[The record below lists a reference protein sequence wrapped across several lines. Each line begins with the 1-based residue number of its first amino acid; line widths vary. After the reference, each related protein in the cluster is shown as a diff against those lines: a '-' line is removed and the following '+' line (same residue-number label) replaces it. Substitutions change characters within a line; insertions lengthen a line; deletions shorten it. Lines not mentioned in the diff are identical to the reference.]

1 MKKIV
6 LAFVAVSSVGIAA
19 CGGGD
24 NKPAPAVKSDQP
36 EWVMKGSGAF
46 GAEGQRVF
54 YGVGVASNIKNIALL
69 QNTADNRARA
79 EITKIFE
86 TYSASLMKDYMASV
100 SQGDK
105 VSEEQNVEQAI
116 KTFSAATLSGV
127 QVVDRWKDK
136 ETGALYA
143 LARLDLAAFQDSL
156 GKMKELSAKAKDYV
170 RQNAERVHA
179 DLEKEEAKAEA
190 RKGQ

>member
-1 MKKIV
+1 MQLRKT
-6 LAFVAVSSVGIAA
+6 AFWFVAAAFAVTA

-24 NKPAPAVKSDQP
+24 EKPQAAEKSDEP
-36 EWVMKGSGAF
+36 EWVTKGSGAF

-54 YGVGVASNIKNIALL
+54 YGVGVANNIKNIALL

-100 SQGDK
+100 SDGDR

-136 ETGALYA
+136 SSGALYS
-143 LARLDLAAFQDSL
+143 LARLDLNAFSDSL
-156 GKMKELSAKAKDYV
+156 GKMKELSQKAKDYI

-190 RKGQ
+190 RKQ

>member
-1 MKKIV
+1 MKKISFFAMSMMA
-6 LAFVAVSSVGIAA
+6 LSFVA
-19 CGGGD
+19 CGGGE
-24 NKPAPAVKSDQP
+24 KPVAAAKSDQP

-46 GAEGQRVF
+46 GGEGSRVF
-54 YGVGVASNIKNIALL
+54 YGVGLASNIKNIALL
-69 QNTADNRARA
+69 QNTSDNRARA

-86 TYSASLMKDYMASV
+86 TYSASLMKDYMAST
-100 SQGDK
+100 SDGDK
-105 VSEEQNVEQAI
+105 SSEEQNVEQAI

-136 ETGALYA
+136 ETGALYS

-156 GKMKELSAKAKDYV
+156 GKMNALNQKAKEYIK
-170 RQNAERVHA
+170 QNAERVHA

-190 RKGQ
+190 RKQQ